1 MCCGGSLHWWVE
13 VQQYN
18 MRLILSCC
26 MKLRVSLLREQ
37 ELKQRSTGA
46 DHKSAVEQAV
56 QEKQEAVDK
65 ARDVRKEFVEER
77 ARMEETYW
85 NFVRYEV
92 FGSQCMW

>member
-37 ELKQRSTGA
+37 A
-46 DHKSAVEQAV
+46 SAVEQAV

-65 ARDVRKEFVEER
+65 ARDLRKEFVEER